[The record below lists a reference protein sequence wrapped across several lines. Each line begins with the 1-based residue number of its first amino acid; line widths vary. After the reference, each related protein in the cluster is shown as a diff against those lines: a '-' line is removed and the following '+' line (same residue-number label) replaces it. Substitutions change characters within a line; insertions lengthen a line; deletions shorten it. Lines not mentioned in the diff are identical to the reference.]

1 MAFNQ
6 PETYEHM
13 CRRQVLQKAMRYAGY
28 GLWKIK
34 SPKKILRC
42 DICQF
47 GKRKQAVYASWYTTD
62 LYCEE
67 HATNIPV
74 GST

>member
-1 MAFNQ
+1 MVIQQEN
-6 PETYEHM
+6 YEQM
-13 CRRQVLQKAMRYAGY
+13 CRRQVLHKAKRYAEF
-28 GLWKIK
+28 GLWQIK
-34 SPKKILRC
+34 TPKRILRC

-47 GKRKQAVYASWYTTD
+47 GKRKQAVYACWVTGD